1 MKFQRENVQF
11 QRENRSA
18 PKEKIVQIQRE
29 NEVSERKFF
38 RSKEKIN
45 WFQRRKNQCKLKN

>member
-29 NEVSERKFF
+29 NKLV
-38 RSKEKIN
+38 SKEKESVQI
-45 WFQRRKNQCKLKN
+45 KKLKHWKTQK